1 MKYMLM
7 IYGNEELWSS
17 FPPEEFEQVVTET
30 NALQA
35 ELKASGEFVSAYGVG
50 DQVLAK
56 TVTLVDGAPVVTDG
70 PYLEAKEYLGSFDI
84 IDVDSLERAL
94 EIAARVPFARLGQV
108 EVRPL
113 MHEAA
118 GQRVSAT
125 PDRRQRRGPAAR
137 ARAAGPRRVGASLR
151 PLRRVRGRGAGGAAR
166 GVGAVARR
174 RVCPTNPRGVADR
187 RWRRAG

>member
-17 FPPEEFEQVVTET
+17 FPQEEMAQVVAQT

-35 ELKASGEFVSAYGVG
+35 ELKASGEFVSAFGVG
-50 DQVLAK
+50 DEVLTK
-56 TVTLVDGAPVVTDG
+56 QVTLVDGAPVVTDG

-94 EIAARVPFARLGQV
+94 EVAARIPFARYGQV

-113 MHEAA
+113 MHE
-118 GQRVSAT
+118 GQYN
-125 PDRRQRRGPAAR
+125 D
-137 ARAAGPRRVGASLR
+137 
-151 PLRRVRGRGAGGAAR
+151 
-166 GVGAVARR
+166 
-174 RVCPTNPRGVADR
+174 
-187 RWRRAG
+187 

>member
-7 IYGNEELWSS
+7 IYGNEELWGS
-17 FPPEEFEQVVTET
+17 FPPEEFEQVVVET

-35 ELKASGEFVSAYGVG
+35 ELKASGEFVAAYGVG

-56 TVTLVDGAPVVTDG
+56 TVTIADGVPAVTDG

-94 EIAARVPFARLGQV
+94 EIAARVPFARFGQV

-113 MHEAA
+113 MHEA
-118 GQRVSAT
+118 
-125 PDRRQRRGPAAR
+125 PDNA
-137 ARAAGPRRVGASLR
+137 
-151 PLRRVRGRGAGGAAR
+151 
-166 GVGAVARR
+166 
-174 RVCPTNPRGVADR
+174 
-187 RWRRAG
+187 